1 MIKVSVVLFFL
12 SGFME
17 SFGQSKVQPEKR
29 YTKVPNG
36 YLMVLRQHD
45 NLFREL
51 EKFVNVEKIP
61 SANFTGMGFVSV
73 TFGFFDFKTKK
84 YNPKDF
90 KEVELASMH
99 GTLAWKKDSVS
110 IHAHGV
116 VGDKTFQAF
125 AGHILD
131 ATVSTCSVEIFITV
145 HDKFFE
151 RKKDESI
158 GADVLTLDGGVR

>member
-17 SFGQSKVQPEKR
+17 SFGESKVQPEKR

-61 SANFTGMGFVSV
+61 STNFTGMGFVSV

-84 YNPKDF
+84 YTKHDF
-90 KEVELASMH
+90 
-99 GTLAWKKDSVS
+99 
-110 IHAHGV
+110 V
-116 VGDKTFQAF
+116 VT
-125 AGHILD
+125 
-131 ATVSTCSVEIFITV
+131 
-145 HDKFFE
+145 
-151 RKKDESI
+151 
-158 GADVLTLDGGVR
+158 